1 MRKVKAQKMSG
12 WAAGIVSIATIA
24 VVIPMIGSKASDQ
37 RSNAAWLDAA
47 HDFRMHMSQIS
58 PTETA
63 DVERFQ
69 DTRSLRALSNIR
81 IEHLRWSANRA
92 SEHQC
97 LSEAI
102 YYEARSESRSGQLA
116 VADVVKNRVK
126 SKHYPNT
133 ICGVVYQNADRPF
146 ACQFSFA
153 CDGSMDREP
162 QGVAWQNSQDM
173 AQISLMG
180 YVPDLTE
187 NSTHYHTIEVDPDWA
202 KTLEFKTQVGFHV
215 FYHPSWRERNPQ
227 TVSIAIA
234 PPT

>member
-1 MRKVKAQKMSG
+1 MRKVNAQKMSG

-24 VVIPMIGSKASDQ
+24 FVIPMIGSKASDQ
-37 RSNAAWLDAA
+37 RSNAVWLDAA
-47 HDFRMHMSQIS
+47 HDFRLQMSEVS
-58 PTETA
+58 SMDLS

-69 DTRSLRALSNIR
+69 DTTSLRALSNIR

-116 VADVVKNRVK
+116 VADVVKNRVS

-133 ICGVVYQNADRPF
+133 ICDVVYQNADRPF

-153 CDGSMDREP
+153 CDGSMDQSP
-162 QGVAWQNSQDM
+162 KGDAWDRSKQM
-173 AQISLMG
+173 AQISLSG
-180 YVPDLTE
+180 YVGDLTQ
-187 NSTHYHTIEVDPDWA
+187 NSTHYHTVNVEPDWA
-202 KTLEFKTQVGFHV
+202 ETLEFKKQVGFHL
-215 FYHPSWRERNPQ
+215 FYRPTWRERNVQ
-227 TVSIAIA
+227 TAAIAVA

>member
-24 VVIPMIGSKASDQ
+24 LVIPMIGSKASDQ

-47 HDFRMHMSQIS
+47 HDFRLHMSQIS
-58 PTETA
+58 PAETA
-63 DVERFQ
+63 DIERFQ

-116 VADVVKNRVK
+116 VADVVKNRVS
-126 SKHYPNT
+126 SKHYPNS
-133 ICGVVYQNADRPF
+133 ICGVVYENADRPY

-153 CDGSMDREP
+153 CDGSMDQAPIGE
-162 QGVAWQNSQDM
+162 AWERSKKM
-173 AQISLMG
+173 AQISLSG
-180 YVPDLTE
+180 QVFDLTQ
-187 NSTHYHTIEVDPDWA
+187 NSTHYHTVNVDPDWA
-202 KTLEFKTQVGFHV
+202 KTLELKKQVGFHL
-215 FYHPSWRERNPQ
+215 FYRPSWRERNTQ
-227 TVSIAIA
+227 TAAIAVA

>member
-24 VVIPMIGSKASDQ
+24 LVIPMIGSKASDQ
-37 RSNAAWLDAA
+37 RSNAAWTDAA
-47 HDFRMHMSQIS
+47 HDFRLHMSEVS
-58 PTETA
+58 ATDAA
-63 DVERFQ
+63 DIDRFQ

-116 VADVVKNRVK
+116 VADVVKNRVS

-133 ICGVVYQNADRPF
+133 ICDVVYENAERPY

-153 CDGSMDREP
+153 CDGSMDEAP
-162 QGVAWQNSQDM
+162 NGKAWERSQNM
-173 AQISLMG
+173 ARISLSG
-180 YVPDLTE
+180 QVGDLTQ
-187 NSTHYHTIEVDPDWA
+187 NSTHYHTVNVDPDWA
-202 KTLEFKTQVGFHV
+202 GTLEFKKQVGFHL
-215 FYHPSWRERNPQ
+215 FYRPSWRERNVQ
-227 TVSIAIA
+227 TAAIAVA